1 MYLFQHI
8 FLYLGGI
15 NSHQKRTQ
23 LLPHHVFELVL
34 TRVQRLPDTL
44 GQQDLVP
51 QPLLAESH
59 GATGDDHHLPALIL
73 QHCDLV
79 QVHRGAAS
87 IHRLGH
93 NVEE

>member
-1 MYLFQHI
+1 M
-8 FLYLGGI
+8 
-15 NSHQKRTQ
+15 TQ

-34 TRVQRLPDTL
+34 TRVQRLSDAL

-59 GATGDDHHLPALIL
+59 GAAGDDHHLPALIL
-73 QHCDLV
+73 QHGHLV

-93 NVEE
+93 NVKK

>member
-34 TRVQRLPDTL
+34 TRVQRLPDAL

-59 GATGDDHHLPALIL
+59 GAAGDDHHLPALIL
-73 QHCDLV
+73 QHGHLV